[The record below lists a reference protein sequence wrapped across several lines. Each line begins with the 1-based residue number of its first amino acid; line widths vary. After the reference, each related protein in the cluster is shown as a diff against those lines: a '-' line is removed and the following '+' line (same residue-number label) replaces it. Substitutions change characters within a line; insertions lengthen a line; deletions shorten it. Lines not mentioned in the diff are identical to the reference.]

1 MTMNNKKKEA
11 IEKLKGFVE
20 DIRTAM
26 LTTIDGDVL
35 RSRPMDTQEIDE
47 NGKMWF
53 LTGADAHKDEEIRKD
68 NRVNVSY
75 ASPDDNTFVSISG
88 TAEVFYDK
96 ERIAELWEPLHKAWF
111 PEGKDDPNI
120 RILTVQIEQAEYWDS
135 SSSTFVQIFGFL
147 KALATGESAEGG
159 ENKKINL

>member
-1 MTMNNKKKEA
+1 MTMNNNRKEA

-35 RSRPMDTQEIDE
+35 RSRPMDTQEIDD

-53 LTGADAHKDEEIRKD
+53 LTGADAHKDEEIAKD

-96 ERIAELWEPLHKAWF
+96 QRIEELWEPLHKAWF
-111 PEGKDDPNI
+111 PKGKDDPNI
-120 RILTVQIEQAEYWDS
+120 RILTVSIEQAEYWDS
-135 SSSTFVQIFGFL
+135 SSSTFVQLFGFL
-147 KALATGESAEGG
+147 KAMATGESADGG